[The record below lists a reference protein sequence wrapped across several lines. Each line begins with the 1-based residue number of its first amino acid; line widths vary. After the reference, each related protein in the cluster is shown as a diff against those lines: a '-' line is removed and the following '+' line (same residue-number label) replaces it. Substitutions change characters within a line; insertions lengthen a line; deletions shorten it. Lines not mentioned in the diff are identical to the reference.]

1 VEDCQIHHV
10 EQARKGEN
18 AKADP
23 FAAAGLRGIDCRHVE
38 GSFARVSTMQ
48 TGEARKTHR
57 SVLGGAMSFGG
68 RHGLSRWNES
78 AHAAETA

>member
-1 VEDCQIHHV
+1 
-10 EQARKGEN
+10 
-18 AKADP
+18 
-23 FAAAGLRGIDCRHVE
+23 
-38 GSFARVSTMQ
+38 MQ

-78 AHAAETA
+78 AHAAESA